1 MQIVLQRAAKFHVG
15 NVLLDVRCDADA
27 TSLKLVLCNFGEGA
41 QMRIQLSNMGKIFCG
56 ALAAAALF
64 ASGYVAGQNRF
75 GQPKTILHVVELK
88 WSPAASDAQKQQAI
102 DGIKD
107 LAAKIP
113 GIKNI
118 WIKGERM
125 QPRDFNAAYAIEFR
139 DRAAADAY
147 AESPAHAAWE
157 AQYVP
162 LRAASVSIQVTNP

>member
-1 MQIVLQRAAKFHVG
+1 MQIHLSTPAKIIG
-15 NVLLDVRCDADA
+15 
-27 TSLKLVLCNFGEGA
+27 
-41 QMRIQLSNMGKIFCG
+41 G
-56 ALAAAALF
+56 ALFALALF

-88 WSPAASDAQKQQAI
+88 WNPAATDADKQATI
-102 DGIKD
+102 EGIEEM
-107 LAAKIP
+107 ATKIP

-147 AESPAHAAWE
+147 AESPVHAAWE
-157 AQYVP
+157 VKYVP
-162 LRAASVSIQVTNP
+162 LREASVSIQVTNP

>member
-1 MQIVLQRAAKFHVG
+1 
-15 NVLLDVRCDADA
+15 
-27 TSLKLVLCNFGEGA
+27 
-41 QMRIQLSNMGKIFCG
+41 MRIQFTNAGTIFCSV
-56 ALAAAALF
+56 LAAAALF

-107 LAAKIP
+107 MAAKIP

>member
-1 MQIVLQRAAKFHVG
+1 
-15 NVLLDVRCDADA
+15 
-27 TSLKLVLCNFGEGA
+27 
-41 QMRIQLSNMGKIFCG
+41 MRIQFTGAAKILSGTFL
-56 ALAAAALF
+56 ALGLF

-88 WSPAASDAQKQQAI
+88 WNPAATDADKQRAL

-107 LAAKIP
+107 MATKVP

-139 DRAAADAY
+139 DRDAADAY
-147 AESPAHAAWE
+147 AESKIHAAWE
-157 AQYVP
+157 LQYVP
-162 LRAASVSIQVTNP
+162 LREASISIQVTNP

>member
-1 MQIVLQRAAKFHVG
+1 MQIHLSTPAKILG
-15 NVLLDVRCDADA
+15 
-27 TSLKLVLCNFGEGA
+27 
-41 QMRIQLSNMGKIFCG
+41 G
-56 ALAAAALF
+56 ALFALALF

-88 WSPAASDAQKQQAI
+88 WNPTATDADKQAAI
-102 DGIKD
+102 EGIKEM
-107 LAAKIP
+107 ATKIP

-147 AESPAHAAWE
+147 AESPVHAAWE
-157 AQYVP
+157 VKYVP
-162 LRAASVSIQVTNP
+162 LREASVSIQVTNP

>member
-1 MQIVLQRAAKFHVG
+1 MRVDFTSTAKILAGSF
-15 NVLLDVRCDADA
+15 L
-27 TSLKLVLCNFGEGA
+27 
-41 QMRIQLSNMGKIFCG
+41 
-56 ALAAAALF
+56 ALALF

-88 WSPAASDAQKQQAI
+88 WNPAATDADKQRAL

-107 LAAKIP
+107 MAAKVP

-139 DRAAADAY
+139 DREAADAY
-147 AESPAHAAWE
+147 AESKVHAAWE
-157 AQYVP
+157 LQYVP
-162 LRAASVSIQVTNP
+162 LREASISIQVTNP

>member
-1 MQIVLQRAAKFHVG
+1 MQIHLSTPAKILG
-15 NVLLDVRCDADA
+15 
-27 TSLKLVLCNFGEGA
+27 
-41 QMRIQLSNMGKIFCG
+41 G
-56 ALAAAALF
+56 ALFALALF

-88 WSPAASDAQKQQAI
+88 WNPAATDADKQAAI
-102 DGIKD
+102 EGVKEM
-107 LAAKIP
+107 ATKIP

-147 AESPAHAAWE
+147 AESPVHAAWE
-157 AQYVP
+157 VKYVP
-162 LRAASVSIQVTNP
+162 LREASISIQVTNP